1 MSLFK
6 FGQLEAE
13 VDFTDADFLEAI
25 EEAKK
30 ELAKDVA
37 EVPKVGREADIIRA
51 QCQCYFSF
59 FDNILGSGAHEALF
73 EGRTSFKLCI
83 EAAEALLKVQNASV
97 QEFDAIYGKY
107 NVQQHGNRQQ
117 KRYYK
122 KQQGKNKKQNYS
134 R

>member
-13 VDFTDADFLEAI
+13 VDFTDVDFLEAI

-30 ELAKDVA
+30 VLAKDVNG
-37 EVPKVGREADIIRA
+37 VPKVGRDVDIIRA
-51 QCQCYFSF
+51 QCQCYFNF
-59 FDNILGSGAHEALF
+59 YDNIFGEGAHDAMF
-73 EGRTSFKLCI
+73 EGRTSLKLCI
-83 EAAEALLKVQNASV
+83 EAAGELSRIQDVTGA
-97 QEFDAIYGKY
+97 EFDAMYEKY